1 MPAPTLGRGTTL
13 NTTPRRRKVSLK
25 RSSRSTSRHLTIA
38 LASECSS
45 PLTIRQTA
53 VLPGLRTTAKN
64 RVEIDYDVER
74 WSEMSE
80 KDYVLGMQHRVWRPV
95 VLDCWQKAGITAGK
109 RILDLGAGPG
119 YAALDLAEI
128 VGPSGEVV
136 ALERSDK
143 FVAAM
148 RESFR
153 RRGLSNAKIYELDLM
168 TGDLPKGNYDFSWC
182 RWVLSFVSDQALL
195 IKKLGDVM
203 PKGGISIFHEYAH
216 YGTWRFLPPIPSQ
229 EKFRGHVIATWR
241 ESGGEPDGAADLPVL
256 LSQNGFIIRSA
267 TPHIFCVRPTNYMW
281 QWPVTFIEVYLPRL
295 VEMGR
300 IDQTFA
306 DKVRADL
313 AGAGENPNALMITPL
328 VVEIVAEKI

>member
-1 MPAPTLGRGTTL
+1 MFWPGQ
-13 NTTPRRRKVSLK
+13 SLIVCEPQK
-25 RSSRSTSRHLTIA
+25 
-38 LASECSS
+38 
-45 PLTIRQTA
+45 
-53 VLPGLRTTAKN
+53 KN
-64 RVEIDYDVER
+64 RVEREHDVER
-74 WSEMSE
+74 SSHMSE
-80 KDYVLGMQHRVWRPV
+80 KDYVLGTHDEELLRLGLQHRVWRPV
-95 VLDCWQKAGITAGK
+95 VLDCWQKAGITTGK

-153 RRGLSNAKIYELDLM
+153 RRGLSNVKIYELDLM

-195 IKKLGDVM
+195 IKKLGGVM
-203 PKGGISIFHEYAH
+203 RKGGISIFHEYAH

-229 EKFRGHVIATWR
+229 EKFREHVVATWR

-256 LSQNGFIIRSA
+256 LSQNGFIVRSA

-295 VEMGR
+295 IEMGR
-300 IDQTFA
+300 IDQIFA

-328 VVEIVAEKI
+328 VMEIVAERVEWTR